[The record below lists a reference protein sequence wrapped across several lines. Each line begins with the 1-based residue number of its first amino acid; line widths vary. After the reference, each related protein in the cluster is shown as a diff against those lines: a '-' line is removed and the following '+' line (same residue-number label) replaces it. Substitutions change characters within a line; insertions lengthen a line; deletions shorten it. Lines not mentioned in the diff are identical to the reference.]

1 MSDFR
6 GCDPKVHA
14 HGRSPFTFEAPHEDV
29 PPRLLVSVTGLA
41 PGAPLAAAVA
51 LCDALDARRVPLTLL
66 AGPRPHPEVAAFA
79 AARRRAGDS
88 VLLHGFRSVHDEPRP
103 YRRLP
108 VLEARLRL
116 AGAARSAEALGL
128 GVDGFAAPGWAVS
141 PGTRR
146 ALADAGLDLVLDDAG
161 VHRLDA
167 AGAPTTSLAGPVGEP
182 AGPGPRRRLV
192 RTRPTAVPALHHLTV
207 DVTGPTDALLRAV
220 DVALTDGELPAAATD
235 LVERRRSRRTTAG
248 GLDPELWSTTA

>member
-1 MSDFR
+1 M
-6 GCDPKVHA
+6 
-14 HGRSPFTFEAPHEDV
+14 

-51 LCDALDARRVPLTLL
+51 LCDDLDGRRVPLTLL

-146 ALADAGLDLVLDDAG
+146 ALAEAGLDLVLDDAG

-167 AGAPTTSLAGPVGEP
+167 AGVPTTAVVSPVGGP
-182 AGPGPRRRLV
+182 AGAGARRRLV
-192 RTRPTAVPALHHLTV
+192 RRPAEVPALRHLTV
-207 DVTGPTDALLRAV
+207 DVTGATDALLRAV
-220 DVALTDGELPAAATD
+220 DVALAAGELPAAAGD
-235 LVERRRSRRTTAG
+235 LVGRRRARRTADG

>member
-1 MSDFR
+1 M
-6 GCDPKVHA
+6 
-14 HGRSPFTFEAPHEDV
+14 

-146 ALADAGLDLVLDDAG
+146 ALAEAGLDLVLDDAG

-167 AGAPTTSLAGPVGEP
+167 AGVPTSSLAGPVGGA
-182 AGPGPRRRLV
+182 AGPGPRRRLVV

-220 DVALTDGELPAAATD
+220 DVALAGGELPAAATD
-235 LVERRRSRRTTAG
+235 LVGRRRTRRTTDG